1 MEKSDSASSE
11 EDEENYGDM
20 LKVLEKWKGK
30 IQKRRRPWK
39 NVHKKKESKLSF
51 QLLKVKIYF
60 FMGIIIYFKY
70 L

>member
-20 LKVLEKWKGK
+20 LKVLDKWKGK

-39 NVHKKKESKLSF
+39 NVHKKKEK
-51 QLLKVKIYF
+51 QVKF
-60 FMGIIIYFKY
+60 STPQG
-70 L
+70 